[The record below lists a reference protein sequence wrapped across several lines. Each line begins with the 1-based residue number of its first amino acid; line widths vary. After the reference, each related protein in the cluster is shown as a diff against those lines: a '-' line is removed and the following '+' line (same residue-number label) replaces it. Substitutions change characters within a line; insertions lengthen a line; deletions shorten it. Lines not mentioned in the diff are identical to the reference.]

1 MRNVTPWIAAAFVTL
16 AVGALA
22 ASEAQAKPCGC
33 SGSKP
38 SPAPA
43 PAPAPK
49 PPAPAPAPT
58 PAPVPAP
65 APAPSTSGGHNP
77 LRDPQYL
84 STIQHRLVPP
94 VVAEV
99 DLDPPAAG
107 PVEREVI
114 RIDYPP
120 EVRVLRVEVP
130 TPVLVE
136 APPKIGIVH
145 AGSVLFDT
153 GRADMG
159 PVAQVTTKILVAR
172 ALQVPGA
179 SIGVAVGHADI
190 RGRADRNAK
199 LAQARAEAVVAW
211 LVAWGFPRERIVLDS
226 HGDTQPLFPGR
237 TPADHQGNRRVDV
250 TITGVVQ

>member
-1 MRNVTPWIAAAFVTL
+1 MRKVTPWIVAAFASL
-16 AVGALA
+16 AIGALA

-38 SPAPA
+38 S
-43 PAPAPK
+43 K
-49 PPAPAPAPT
+49 PSPTPAPAPAPT
-58 PAPVPAP
+58 PAPAP
-65 APAPSTSGGHNP
+65 APTPAPSGSSWKPFTGPTDGHP
-77 LRDPQYL
+77 LTWR
-84 STIQHRLVPP
+84 IGVPP

-99 DLDPPAAG
+99 DIDPPAAG
-107 PVEREVI
+107 PVEPQVI

-130 TPVLVE
+130 VPTPVLVE
-136 APPKIGIVH
+136 APPKIGVIH

-172 ALQVPGA
+172 ALQVPGS

-190 RGRADRNAK
+190 RGRTDRNAK
-199 LAQARAEAVVAW
+199 LAQDRAEAVVAW
-211 LVAWGFPRERIVLDS
+211 LVAWGFPRDRIIVQS
-226 HGDTQPLFPGR
+226 EGDTRPLFPGR